1 MWKKCFNRWVKFV
14 GLSVVAGV
22 ILCGA
27 LSADAKKV
35 KVQGVGTYNG
45 HVDKNGIFS
54 GKGKMKYLNG
64 DEYEG
69 HWIGG
74 LRSGQGKLKTA
85 SGLVYEGEWIND
97 DLRYGK
103 LKYKTMGEYE
113 GFFKNLKL
121 HGYGIRRY
129 PDKTVEGCWNN
140 DNREGI
146 VIETDNK
153 GKVSY
158 SFYRQGVKTGLTVSK
173 SGPQKGIDISRYQSD
188 IQWPSLYFY
197 EDGTEPD
204 YRLNGAVS
212 GRVSPVE
219 FVIIKATEGGDHK
232 DMMMDLHAENAERFG
247 YSRGFYHF
255 YNKTSSAESN
265 AANYI
270 SNVKLDKGDLPPILD
285 IEVEGVKVEDLLEW
299 LKKIEKH
306 YGRKPL
312 IYTNERFYKMYVE
325 GTPLAKYPLW
335 YARYGR
341 KDIDRGAKIFQFTE
355 SGLLDGII
363 GHTVDINLIPRG
375 TLLDLI
381 K

>member
-1 MWKKCFNRWVKFV
+1 M

-69 HWIGG
+69 HWIAG

-188 IQWPSLYFY
+188 ILWPSLYFY

-212 GRVSPVE
+212 GRISPVE

-265 AANYI
+265 ASNYI

-375 TLLDLI
+375 TLRDLI